1 MREGKTPVIID
12 NTNTTAWEMK
22 PYVIKA
28 LELKY
33 VVEFMEPD
41 TSWKFNVDQLERHN
55 THGVARESLE
65 RMLERYQHN
74 VTADTVLA
82 SDRVTP
88 SRPNFDRYHGN
99 SYHGPSY
106 RGNSYQGSSYYGN
119 RYGGGVSS
127 PPRTHTGLTSRSPT
141 SPRTHSHTSPQTH
154 TDRTRSHTDTSKTHT
169 SRTHSHT
176 ATSQPYTHSH
186 TATSQPYTHSHTA
199 TSQPHTNRTHSHT
212 TQTHTRWAE
221 PDSPRLDQERS
232 KDVLDFS
239 PPFSPPSDG
248 RSLTIT
254 GADIN
259 SSTMTTRDKSTASAS
274 LSVQDDDSS
283 ILTAAPLISSTT
295 ATKPSSKIDDLFKLE
310 MDNLLKLKVSSEG
323 GVQEEEET
331 GWYYD
336 RKPSNYGISDTP
348 SNYGIRDTPTN
359 YGIHSTPTKYGI
371 RDTPTNYEI
380 SDMSTF
386 SVSET
391 RPSPLKSF
399 NDTPTSS
406 KNERVGG
413 ATSLEV
419 GMALDPSP
427 DVSNTSSN
435 KDSSNTDSSMS
446 ETGGM
451 ATEGGGISKMGVSV
465 GGASAVGMSGG
476 KASPLTSETKEG
488 DLQFLQSCFPD
499 TLPSVLNALYEKSN
513 NNLSTTVDL
522 VLHIPQPSYDQYTLE
537 LLDEEEDEWMEF
549 HPSGDTSTSISE
561 QEGTPVEG
569 EMDDIIF
576 YEPETREEGETME
589 GVVVETRDGPEE
601 AEYDIMKDLGLT
613 KEEYERALGVQLK
626 IESEREK
633 KKGKGKSR
641 EREGGDPNATKAK
654 KGIGTNN
661 TGTGIKPPDIEGA
674 KPGAAEPGPS
684 TASGPEGGGKGGAWD
699 DANLMLRLTS
709 SLANQLQNM
718 FGKVPPHMLK
728 DGIVKE
734 EDLLVLLNESVAK
747 GIYDKWIDTIEA
759 KDIEYRFSQGRE
771 AALSISDPT
780 QAFSHSSKRR
790 GKKGS
795 KEKGTPLDLSSSSG
809 PVVQG
814 QWGTVGGT
822 SVDMHRIMDEQYAEQ
837 MGQQEVDNFVVRK
850 MKENFQ
856 VNNEVNQLYKQ
867 YPQLSHQVIHWNYY
881 KSRFNYPAA
890 RNALYSIV
898 VQMKPKTPPTG
909 PTYRP
914 GTVSRTAT
922 GGSNRQQGAT
932 EENEEEDTDLDYS
945 DLRAEA
951 AVHAQLRAE
960 AFQKAAKARGEKQGE
975 LAMHYAQVG
984 HKHTEKMNDANRRA
998 AMMTYRIKNKGRDKN
1013 NLDLHCL
1020 HVHEALQVLEERLM
1034 EPHKKGDQL
1043 FVITGR
1049 GVHSKGP
1056 PKVKPA
1062 VWNRLKKGETKWKF
1076 LDRGGMIEIIF
1087 LMDNK

>member
-626 IESEREK
+626 IE
-633 KKGKGKSR
+633 
-641 EREGGDPNATKAK
+641 N
-654 KGIGTNN
+654 
-661 TGTGIKPPDIEGA
+661 
-674 KPGAAEPGPS
+674 
-684 TASGPEGGGKGGAWD
+684 
-699 DANLMLRLTS
+699 
-709 SLANQLQNM
+709 
-718 FGKVPPHMLK
+718 
-728 DGIVKE
+728 GIVKE

-922 GGSNRQQGAT
+922 GGSNRQQVREWKCESVGT
-932 EENEEEDTDLDYS
+932 GLGRRGNE
-945 DLRAEA
+945 
-951 AVHAQLRAE
+951 
-960 AFQKAAKARGEKQGE
+960 
-975 LAMHYAQVG
+975 
-984 HKHTEKMNDANRRA
+984 
-998 AMMTYRIKNKGRDKN
+998 
-1013 NLDLHCL
+1013 
-1020 HVHEALQVLEERLM
+1020 
-1034 EPHKKGDQL
+1034 
-1043 FVITGR
+1043 R
-1049 GVHSKGP
+1049 GVVTG
-1056 PKVKPA
+1056 
-1062 VWNRLKKGETKWKF
+1062 
-1076 LDRGGMIEIIF
+1076 
-1087 LMDNK
+1087 